1 MNINKKPSEQPL
13 KPKDE
18 DSSMRLDWEAII
30 SSMESDTTNTSIESE
45 TTNTS
50 MEIAMT
56 KQNVEPQLIQESITK
71 GPTEKDLQIIAEIRK
86 EDPLADTAVNLEES
100 SFPER
105 SSEPSALDLFGIRTE
120 EVDAELKVDPEG
132 YKSICLC
139 GHGVSRHVYVS
150 SNYKVCMVAKGYCG
164 CQQVIPLVKVKDT
177 RTFLFTTTGYGP
189 KHALIRG
196 IRAYELKGHAVKFV
210 RPPLCMGCGAT
221 SGPLHPV
228 ALTPS
233 GMASDTPYGRN
244 VIACSDCL
252 RKIT

>member
-1 MNINKKPSEQPL
+1 MNINKNTSEQPL
-13 KPKDE
+13 SPQDK
-18 DSSMRLDWEAII
+18 DSSSRLDWKAII
-30 SSMESDTTNTSIESE
+30 SSMENDSTNSSTENDSTIQ
-45 TTNTS
+45 
-50 MEIAMT
+50 
-56 KQNVEPQLIQESITK
+56 KVEPQLIQESIPK
-71 GPTEKDLQIIAEIRK
+71 GPTEKDLEIIAQIRE
-86 EDPLADTAVNLEES
+86 EDPLAETRVNIEES

-105 SSEPSALDLFGIRTE
+105 SSEPSALDLFGISTE

-150 SNYKVCMVAKGYCG
+150 SDYKVCMVAKSYCG
-164 CQQVIPLVKVKDT
+164 CQTAIPLVKVKDT

-196 IRAYELKGHAVKFV
+196 IRAYELKGQAVKFI
-210 RPPLCMGCGAT
+210 RPPMCMGCGTT

-228 ALTPS
+228 ALSPT
-233 GMASDTPYGRN
+233 GMAANMPYGRN
-244 VIACSDCL
+244 VIACSNCL